1 MKNIK
6 TFLSSNSPFTVAPLQ
21 SPVIEFS
28 VAGTALT
35 IDPAYG
41 QYLSAGDKLVVVN
54 GGTGG
59 YGAGT
64 VLTVLEYGGPG
75 LDDSIGIVDTGITGS
90 TGTALLSN
98 WTPLNVINAFDNL
111 TKTIE
116 NAVFVEVS
124 NLQMLSDT
132 AYLVA
137 ILPVDPN
144 LVKWT
149 QVTFTLESVIDTAN
163 GKPFADAVIQLQYVD
178 VLNGGEFAT
187 LTNLTPGDVFMTSGL
202 YPDFGLSD
210 QITNTPSSTMVHS
223 TMGIALYN
231 PSLSSDYYVTGTL
244 SLAL

>member
-6 TFLSSNSPFTVAPLQ
+6 TFLSSNSSFTVAPLQ

-59 YGAGT
+59 YASGT
-64 VLTVLEYGGPG
+64 VLTVLEYGGPT
-75 LDDSIGIVDTGITGS
+75 LDDSVGIVDTGITGS
-90 TGTALLSN
+90 TGAALLSN
-98 WTPLNVINAFDNL
+98 WTPSNVISGYDGS
-111 TKTIE
+111 TKVIE

-124 NLQMLSDT
+124 NLVIQSNT
-132 AYLVA
+132 SSLVA

-149 QVTFTLESVIDTAN
+149 QVTFTLESVIDTATDL
-163 GKPFADAVIQLQYVD
+163 PVADAVIQLQYVD
-178 VLNGGEFAT
+178 ALNFGASEFAT
-187 LTNLTPGDVFMTSGL
+187 LANLTPGDVFMTSGL
-202 YPDFGLSD
+202 YPEFGNSD
-210 QITNTPSSTMVHS
+210 QNTNTSS

-231 PSLSSDYYVTGTL
+231 ASLSANYYVTGTL
-244 SLAL
+244 TLAL